1 MAAKGGV
8 YNMPPKEGEYII
20 MKKRTTAK
28 QLSSAITN
36 NLLKLQKAQCYYKTS
51 RKTEIIDVDTFRE
64 SLDFLCETIFA
75 SCVSWRFEK
84 DINTNSY
91 IAECGRT
98 EGNAENIITV
108 YLSVADGVNTE
119 DIEKALRVEESEE

>member
-1 MAAKGGV
+1 
-8 YNMPPKEGEYII
+8 MPPREGEYII
-20 MKKRTTAK
+20 MKKRTTTK
-28 QLSSAITN
+28 QLNSAITN

-75 SCVSWRFEK
+75 SCISWRFEK

-91 IAECGRT
+91 IVETGRT

-108 YLSVADGVNTE
+108 HLYTGDGVSDEDVEKVLVKEETE
-119 DIEKALRVEESEE
+119 E

>member
-1 MAAKGGV
+1 
-8 YNMPPKEGEYII
+8 MPPKEGEYIT

-28 QLSSAITN
+28 QLNSAINN
-36 NLLKLQKAQCYYKTS
+36 NLVIVQKSEVYHKTTHE
-51 RKTEIIDVDTFRE
+51 TELIDADTFRE

-91 IAECGRT
+91 IAETGKI
-98 EGNAENIITV
+98 NPDSENIVIV
-108 YLSVADGVNTE
+108 HLIAGDGVKCE
-119 DIEKALRVEESEE
+119 SIEKVLLKEEMEE